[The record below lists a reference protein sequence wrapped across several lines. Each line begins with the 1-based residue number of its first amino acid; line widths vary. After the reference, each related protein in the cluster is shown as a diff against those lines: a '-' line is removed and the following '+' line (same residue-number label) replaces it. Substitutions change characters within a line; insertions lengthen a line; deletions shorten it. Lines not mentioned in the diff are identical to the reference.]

1 MSQESQ
7 KALPDALSRGASLKQ
22 LSLLNLWRSYCRHH
36 VSSARDSLNRLLRQP
51 LSSLMTCLV
60 VAIALALPQVL
71 SVAVS
76 NIDQLGQS
84 WQGRPSLSVYLHHNV
99 KQPVAEKLLIELEQ
113 QESVAEGIYI
123 SPSEALQ
130 EFEAHSG
137 FADVLGQLERNPLPP
152 LLQLSLVEQLS
163 LEQVQSLQA
172 NLQARPEVEQVD
184 VDLQWLQRLQQI
196 LALGRT
202 LIWLL
207 SGLLALGVLLIVGNT
222 IRLAIAARKDEI
234 LVTKTLGGT
243 NAFVRRPFLYTGLW
257 YGLLG
262 GALALLLTE
271 LCLFALAGPVA
282 KLAGS
287 YGSDF
292 LLMGISWFDAGF
304 LLLASSVLG
313 WLGAALAVGRHLAA
327 IEPK

>member
-36 VSSARDSLNRLLRQP
+36 ISSARDSLNRLLRQP

-76 NIDQLGQS
+76 NIDELGQS
-84 WQGRPSLSVYLHHNV
+84 WQGRPSLSVYLHQNV

-113 QESVAEGIYI
+113 QESVAEGVYI
-123 SPSEALQ
+123 SPSEALR
-130 EFEAHSG
+130 EFEEHSG

-152 LLQLSLVEQLS
+152 VLQLSLVEQLS

>member
-36 VSSARDSLNRLLRQP
+36 ISSARDSLNRLLRQP

-76 NIDQLGQS
+76 NIDELGQS
-84 WQGRPSLSVYLHHNV
+84 WQGRPSLSVYLHQNV

-113 QESVAEGIYI
+113 QESVAEGVYI
-123 SPSEALQ
+123 SPSEALR
-130 EFEAHSG
+130 EFEEHSG

-152 LLQLSLVEQLS
+152 VLQLSLVEQLS
-163 LEQVQSLQA
+163 LEQVQSLQT